1 MNFLKKKKRKNEKNN
16 KQKQLQENNQ
26 NHFHRILQENIQSIS
41 TMTNN
46 SIDIIIRQFS
56 IGDSPR
62 VQAAV
67 VYVDGLTNADALQD
81 FLLETYMVDFNE
93 IGHEKQNKLTNQT
106 INYLKE
112 TLLPIAGVKEI
123 TLFEQLFNDI
133 FSGKS
138 IFFID
143 GFNVALSV
151 SFAKWEERGVTET
164 KTETVIRGPQEG
176 FSENI
181 RINTALVRRRIKN
194 PNLWIEEKTVGTQ
207 TKTKIE
213 LMYMKGI
220 VNEKVLQEVRER
232 IDQVNVDSILESGE
246 LEQCIEDAPFSP
258 FPTIYHSERPDAI
271 TGGLLEGRVAIFV
284 DGTPFVLLVPALFVQ
299 FFQTPEDYYQ
309 RADIATFI
317 RLLRFISFFIA
328 LLVPS
333 FYVALLTFHQEMI
346 PPQLIISLAAQREG
360 VPFPAF
366 FEALFMEVAF
376 EILRESGLR
385 MPKATG
391 QAVSVV
397 GALIIG
403 TAAVEAGFISSAMVI
418 VVSLTAIASFV
429 FPLYS
434 VGIAARMLRFAFIF
448 LAAFLGLYGIFIG
461 IMLLV
466 LHLCTLRSFGIP
478 YMSPLGPFIAS
489 DQKDAM
495 ITFPKWGLFTRPR
508 LISQKNIVREKT
520 SMPSPNHS
528 NQRQS

>member
-1 MNFLKKKKRKNEKNN
+1 MNQSDNNN
-16 KQKQLQENNQ
+16 KENKQLSFNKNLQEN
-26 NHFHRILQENIQSIS
+26 LQLIGKL
-41 TMTNN
+41 TNN
-46 SIDIIIRQFS
+46 SSDIRIRKFAIGRPPKINATII
-56 IGDSPR
+56 
-62 VQAAV
+62 
-67 VYVDGLTNADALQD
+67 YVDGLTNADALQD
-81 FLLETYMVDFNE
+81 FLLETFMVDYNKIDE
-93 IGHEKQNKLTNQT
+93 EKRKKLTNHS
-106 INYLKE
+106 IHYFKDI
-112 TLLPIAGVKEI
+112 LLPVAGVQEI
-123 TLFEQLFNDI
+123 TLFEHFFTEL
-133 FSGKS
+133 FSGKTM
-138 IFFID
+138 FFID
-143 GFNVALSV
+143 GSEIALSI

-164 KTETVIRGPQEG
+164 TSETVIRGPQEG

-194 PNLWIEEKTVGTQ
+194 PNLWIEAKTIGTQ

-213 LMYMKGI
+213 IMYINGI
-220 VNEKVLQEVRER
+220 VNEKIVQEVRER
-232 IDQVNVDSILESGE
+232 IDQVIVDSILESGE

-271 TGGLLEGRVAIFV
+271 TGGLLEGRVAIFI
-284 DGTPFVLLVPALFVQ
+284 DGTPFVLLVPALFVE
-299 FFQTPEDYYQ
+299 FFQTPEDYYH
-309 RADIATFI
+309 RTDIATLV

-333 FYVALLTFHQEMI
+333 FYVAILTFHQEMI

-366 FEALFMEVAF
+366 FEALLMEFAF

-434 VGIAARMLRFAFIF
+434 IGISARMLRFIFIF
-448 LAAFLGLYGIFIG
+448 FAAFLGLYGIFLG

-478 YMSPLGPFIAS
+478 YMSPLSPFIAS
-489 DQKDAM
+489 DQKDA
-495 ITFPKWGLFTRPR
+495 IIIFPKWALFSRPR
-508 LISQKNIVREKT
+508 LISQKNIVRDRT
-520 SMPSPNHS
+520 SIPSPNNS
-528 NQRQS
+528 K